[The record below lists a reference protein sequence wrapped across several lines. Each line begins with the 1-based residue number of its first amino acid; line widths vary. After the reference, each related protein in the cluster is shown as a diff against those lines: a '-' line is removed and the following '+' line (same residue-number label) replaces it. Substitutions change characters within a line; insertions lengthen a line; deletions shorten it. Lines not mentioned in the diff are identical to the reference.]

1 MTRKSL
7 ATDIELT
14 NSLAWFSCGAWLIV
28 GMSTACRLRLYGKTD
43 DIASCGNPSHSFH
56 PGYEYKAASL
66 ISVTAPPPWG
76 KVRATRLLSG
86 SWLAPV
92 NQPLDFIPCF
102 VPTFGIPRIGV
113 FIVELVSVRLLNV
126 DLRVYDRSGCFSWLL
141 QTRSST
147 KQRQNVDGSWRKLRC
162 ILLGYDGVL
171 NTFTGQAYWI

>member
-1 MTRKSL
+1 MSRFRNERTYHRTKNDRTNMTRKSL

-28 GMSTACRLRLYGKTD
+28 GMSTACRLRLHGKTD

-66 ISVTAPPPWG
+66 ISVTPAPPWG

-92 NQPLDFIPCF
+92 NQPLDFIPCV

-113 FIVELVSVRLLNV
+113 FIVELQFPRGFLTSIFAFTIALDASRGYCKHVQVVNNV
-126 DLRVYDRSGCFSWLL
+126 KMLMEVEE
-141 QTRSST
+141 
-147 KQRQNVDGSWRKLRC
+147 N
-162 ILLGYDGVL
+162 
-171 NTFTGQAYWI
+171 

>member
-28 GMSTACRLRLYGKTD
+28 GMSTACRLRLHGKTD

-86 SWLAPV
+86 SWLAPTKLLEY
-92 NQPLDFIPCF
+92 NDITQIATNNLIQT
-102 VPTFGIPRIGV
+102 PTQAFEQYTYTGHTHYCIESGVQNLLRDHGSLRI
-113 FIVELVSVRLLNV
+113 VS
-126 DLRVYDRSGCFSWLL
+126 LRV
-141 QTRSST
+141 
-147 KQRQNVDGSWRKLRC
+147 
-162 ILLGYDGVL
+162 
-171 NTFTGQAYWI
+171 TGQLSTIHKFFTCTLC